1 MYEYLTFLSE
11 QLAGSKRQLLSIS
24 PAESCRM
31 AESQEG
37 KANLNTGR
45 TVEVLE
51 NEQEMQS
58 ERSTDLKC
66 LHT

>member
-1 MYEYLTFLSE
+1 
-11 QLAGSKRQLLSIS
+11 
-24 PAESCRM
+24 M

-58 ERSTDLKC
+58 ERSTEIQRPEKGHCTDLKC